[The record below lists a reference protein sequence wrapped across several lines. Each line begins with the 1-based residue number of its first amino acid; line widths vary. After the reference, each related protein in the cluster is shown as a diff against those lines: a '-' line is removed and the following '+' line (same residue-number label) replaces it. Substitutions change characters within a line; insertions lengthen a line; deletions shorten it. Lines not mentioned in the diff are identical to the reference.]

1 MRSPLD
7 DSQPPS
13 SASGGDI
20 AYATPHVARDM
31 GAQLRLFIDSVK
43 DYAILTLDPAGNIMS
58 WNTGAE
64 RIKGYQAEE
73 ILGQHFSHFYTPED
87 VARGKPQQDL
97 EVVNREGRFEEEGWR
112 VRKDH
117 SLFWANVVITAMRD
131 AQGQLVGYGKVTRD
145 FTERKL
151 AQEHLLQ
158 SEERFRLLVEH
169 IQDYAI
175 YMLDPDGRVSTWN
188 AGAERFKQYKAE
200 EIIGQHF
207 SRFFPPEDVARGKPS
222 YALQVATREGHF
234 EEEAWRVRKDGSLF
248 WASVVITALHDP
260 SGKLRGFAKV
270 TRDITQRKQT
280 QERRELELLRDAVR
294 ARDEFLS
301 VASHELKTPLTP
313 LQLKLTALLR
323 TVENNPSATLPVE
336 RIARDLEVARRQ
348 VRKLSDLIEDLL
360 DVSRISMGQL
370 RLDRAPMDLAV
381 LAREV
386 VTRYAPQSAQV
397 DCVVTLEAATPIEGN
412 WDRARVDQVIT
423 NLLTNA
429 LKYGAGK
436 PVHIRVR
443 MDAGLAVLSVKDE
456 GIGIP
461 LSDQPRVFERFV
473 RAVSERNYGGLG
485 LGLFITQQIIEA
497 HGGIV
502 QVRSILG
509 EGSTFTVML
518 PPGPDVTPEPGAPP
532 EP

>member
-20 AYATPHVARDM
+20 AYATPHAARDM
-31 GAQLRLFIDSVK
+31 GAQLGLFIDSVK
-43 DYAILTLDPAGNIMS
+43 DYAILTLDPAGDIMS

-64 RIKGYQAEE
+64 RIKGYRSEE
-73 ILGQHFSHFYTPED
+73 ILGQHFSRFYPPED
-87 VARGKPQQDL
+87 IARGKPQQDL
-97 EVVNREGRFEEEGWR
+97 EIVNREGRFEEEGWR

-131 AQGQLVGYGKVTRD
+131 AQGQLVGYGQVTRD

-151 AQEHLLQ
+151 AQEQLLQ

-175 YMLDPDGRVSTWN
+175 YMLDPDGRVTTWN

-207 SRFFPPEDVARGKPS
+207 SRFFPPEDVARGKPW
-222 YALQVATREGHF
+222 YALQVAASEGHF

-260 SGKLRGFAKV
+260 AGKLRGFAKV
-270 TRDITQRKQT
+270 TRDITQRKQN
-280 QERRELELLRDAVR
+280 QERRELEMLRDAVR

-370 RLDRAPMDLAV
+370 RLDRAPMDLTS
-381 LAREV
+381 LARDV

-397 DCVVTLEAATPIEGN
+397 GCTVTMEATTPIRGH
-412 WDRARVDQVIT
+412 WDRARMDQVIT

-436 PVHIRVR
+436 PIHVRVR
-443 MDAGLAVLSVKDE
+443 MDSGLAVLSVKDE

-461 LSDQPRVFERFV
+461 LEDQPRVFERFV

-509 EGSTFTVML
+509 AGSTFTVML
-518 PPGPDVTPEPGAPP
+518 PPGPDVSPASGVPP